1 MMQPLI
7 GLSAGDTDRAW
18 RGIKGVAID
27 AQVLYTYRDALRWCQ
42 QIAAGVAHLHDRSP
56 LIIHRDLKLDNV
68 LLCGAPL
75 QCNLIQ
81 STCSGYV
88 LLAELGCRGMR

>member
-1 MMQPLI
+1 MSQPLI
-7 GLSAGDTDRAW
+7 VLSVKFTNRTW
-18 RGIKGVAID
+18 RGLNVAIIR

-68 LLCGAPL
+68 LLCGAPSKP
-75 QCNLIQ
+75 Q
-81 STCSGYV
+81 SCTV
-88 LLAELGCRGMR
+88 DMF